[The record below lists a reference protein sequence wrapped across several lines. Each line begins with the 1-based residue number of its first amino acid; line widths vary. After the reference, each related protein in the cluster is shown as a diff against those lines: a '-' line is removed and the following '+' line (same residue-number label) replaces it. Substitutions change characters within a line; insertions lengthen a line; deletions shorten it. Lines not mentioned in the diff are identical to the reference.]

1 MDELELL
8 KKDWQKSDGTK
19 YPKLSY
25 DDIYK
30 MLLKKSSSMVRWI
43 FIISMCELAL
53 AIILNILFL
62 DDDFFEQMDVLNM
75 SDFFI
80 VNEVI
85 SFGIL
90 GYFIYRFYKN
100 YKLISVT
107 DDSKTLM
114 ENILKTRKAVK
125 TYIKIALTYSAI
137 ILLVTVFMSV
147 LYDPNLG
154 RAIDKLVVEG
164 SPRNV
169 IYLFI
174 GAISLV
180 VTAVIIVLFWLLYQ
194 LFYGLLLKRLN
205 GNYKELK
212 KMELQ

>member
-43 FIISMCELAL
+43 FIISVGELAL

-62 DDDFFEQMDVLNM
+62 DDDYLEQMDVLHM

-80 VNEVI
+80 VNEFI

-125 TYIKIALTYSAI
+125 TYIKVALTYSAI
-137 ILLVTVFMSV
+137 IMLITFFMSV
-147 LYDPNLG
+147 LYDPNFG
-154 RAIDKLVVEG
+154 TVIDKFVAEG
-164 SPRNV
+164 SSINT
-169 IYLFI
+169 IYFLI
-174 GAISLV
+174 GLLSLV
-180 VTAVIIVLFWLLYQ
+180 VTAVIIALFWLIYQ
-194 LFYGLLLKRLN
+194 LFYGLFLKSLN
-205 GNYKELK
+205 RNYKELK

>member
-1 MDELELL
+1 
-8 KKDWQKSDGTK
+8 
-19 YPKLSY
+19 
-25 DDIYK
+25 
-30 MLLKKSSSMVRWI
+30 MVRWI

-154 RAIDKLVVEG
+154 RAIDKPVVEG